1 MLKCNC
7 IGEFLT
13 ERDAETYIP
22 VLINVA
28 DGADIYKG
36 WIEDWFNTVT
46 MELGDTFCDSAD
58 FPQLL
63 IAFDDALDLFGDI
76 VKIAQF

>member
-1 MLKCNC
+1 
-7 IGEFLT
+7 
-13 ERDAETYIP
+13 
-22 VLINVA
+22 
-28 DGADIYKG
+28 
-36 WIEDWFNTVT
+36 

>member
-7 IGEFLT
+7 IKKAIKTAAGEFLT

-36 WIEDWFNTVT
+36 WIED
-46 MELGDTFCDSAD
+46 
-58 FPQLL
+58 
-63 IAFDDALDLFGDI
+63 
-76 VKIAQF
+76 